1 MQRRRDLV
9 PADPLDLVR
18 RALALALRAG
28 VLGVDRARGI
38 ARDHADGGVLLLQ
51 ESPGAAH
58 RPAGAGRAHEV
69 RDAALRLLP
78 DLGARSAVVHLR
90 VHGVVVLVGED
101 GVVVGRG
108 DGAAFHDVVVGV
120 VGRDGAGRD
129 DHLGAERAQQPRLF
143 LGHLVGHREH
153 AAVALHR
160 RRDREPHPGVAA
172 RGLDDQA
179 AGLEPPLPFGGLD
192 HRETDAV
199 LDRAAGVEELRL
211 RPHRRFHA
219 RRHPVQPD
227 QRRPAD
233 RLEDGGVRL
242 SVRGQGRGTRC
253 RSRAWG

>member
-9 PADPLDLVR
+9 AADPFDFVR
-18 RALALALRAG
+18 RSLTLMVRAG
-28 VLGVDRARGI
+28 ILRIDRAHGI
-38 ARDHADGGVLLLQ
+38 ARDDPELGVFLLQ
-51 ESPGAAH
+51 VPSGAAH
-58 RPAGAGRAHEV
+58 GTAGAGGAHEV

-78 DLGARSAVVHLR
+78 DLRAGGVV
-90 VHGVVVLVGED
+90 VDFGIDGVVVLVGED
-101 GVVVGRG
+101 GIVVGRG